1 MVCFLGRPDEETG
14 LLRAV
19 SPTRVQGQLPGR
31 WVGILFLREPV
42 CRFDII
48 VLPFFFQT
56 ERAIWSATQNEP
68 PPFSRFFRRSGT
80 QVSTLFCGVS

>member
-14 LLRAV
+14 LLRAA

-48 VLPFFFQT
+48 VLPFFF
-56 ERAIWSATQNEP
+56 RRSEP
-68 PPFSRFFRRSGT
+68 FGRLHRTNHHRSLVFFRRSGT

>member
-1 MVCFLGRPDEETG
+1 MVCFLGRADEETG

-48 VLPFFFQT
+48 VLPFFSDGASHLVGYTERTTTVLSFFQT
-56 ERAIWSATQNEP
+56 EWDTGVDA
-68 PPFSRFFRRSGT
+68 FLRS
-80 QVSTLFCGVS
+80 